1 MDCPGGLPLG
11 FLFFASYNKH
21 REIQAIILNI
31 LSPFVDK

>member
-1 MDCPGGLPLG
+1 MDCPSELPLS
-11 FLFFASYNKH
+11 FLFFASYDKH